1 MDAWIRCSNI
11 SQLLC
16 NVHIKV
22 PCMMAHDR
30 IRKVQNIRIK
40 TEVRNDEIKLIF
52 LVFRSSPRT

>member
-1 MDAWIRCSNI
+1 
-11 SQLLC
+11 
-16 NVHIKV
+16 
-22 PCMMAHDR
+22 MMAHDR